1 MIEIKYSFGSQAF
14 VIHLIAAFDLNF
26 EFFALNK
33 KVTLSIRK
41 KEQKIPVLPTDI
53 STKMIIDSSKYLIYQ
68 TFEIQFGNTVR
79 VQYMLHLHKK
89 VQNRPHTLMSI

>member
-41 KEQKIPVLPTDI
+41 KNKKSQCYQLIFLQK
-53 STKMIIDSSKYLIYQ
+53 
-68 TFEIQFGNTVR
+68 
-79 VQYMLHLHKK
+79 
-89 VQNRPHTLMSI
+89 

>member
-41 KEQKIPVLPTDI
+41 KKQQKIPVLPTDI
-53 STKMIIDSSKYLIYQ
+53 STKMIIDSTLFIKLLKFNLATLFEYNTSCIYLKNS
-68 TFEIQFGNTVR
+68 TPGLRKLR
-79 VQYMLHLHKK
+79 V
-89 VQNRPHTLMSI
+89 N